1 MDTFCKE
8 LARLLPEELVGALR
22 DRWRRETNGPD
33 TDSGKFCQWLIERRI
48 ISEYQAGVLSR
59 GHVDRLFIGRYKVI
73 ERIGKGRM
81 AGVYKAVDELGGPVA
96 IKILPPSKAKQ
107 PELLARFQ
115 RESRLALQLQHH
127 NLARTLHAGEEQGLH
142 IIVMEYLEGELL
154 SDVLQRQK
162 RLEPRDAARILSQ
175 ALQGLQCLHE
185 QAMVHRDLEPG
196 NIMLLP
202 SPEHGDKAG
211 LAHVRVKIL
220 DLGLGLGLFEED
232 EKEGREFQLTTEGAV
247 LGTPDYMAP
256 EQARDA
262 HSVTIRADIYSLG
275 CIFYHA
281 LTGRPPF
288 PDASRVRQLVRHATE
303 TPLPL
308 KTLVPN
314 IPDGLQP
321 IIDRMLA
328 KDPAERFASPHEAAH
343 ALKRFLLNKDA
354 PGRPKKSA
362 ERKRVVDAIPVE
374 RTPTGEG
381 ASVPAAGNQAP
392 PLAPAIPLAQPVMQ
406 ALPVSTQS
414 AVPVPADVELVA
426 AESAEHRGPWDRR
439 EWLIFAFGAA
449 VGSGTIIAAGG
460 LGLLISKLLQR
471 KSTADERDNGR

>member
-1 MDTFCKE
+1 
-8 LARLLPEELVGALR
+8 
-22 DRWRRETNGPD
+22 
-33 TDSGKFCQWLIERRI
+33 
-48 ISEYQAGVLSR
+48 
-59 GHVDRLFIGRYKVI
+59 
-73 ERIGKGRM
+73 
-81 AGVYKAVDELGGPVA
+81 LGEPVA

-127 NLARTLHAGEEQGLH
+127 NLARALHAGEEQGLH

-154 SDVLQRQK
+154 SEVLQRQK
-162 RLEPRDAARILSQ
+162 RLEPRDAARIVYQ

-185 QAMVHRDLEPG
+185 QAMVHRDLEPS
-196 NIMLLP
+196 NIMLVP
-202 SPEHGDKAG
+202 SREHGNKSG
-211 LAHVRVKIL
+211 LAHARVKIL
-220 DLGLGLGLFEED
+220 DLGFGLGLFEED

-275 CIFYHA
+275 CVLYHA

-288 PDASRVRQLVRHATE
+288 PDTSRVRQLVRHATE

-308 KTLVPN
+308 KTLVPS

-328 KDPAERFASPHEAAH
+328 KDPGERFASPHEAAL
-343 ALKRFLLNKDA
+343 ALKRFLLNKDG
-354 PGRPKKSA
+354 PGRPRKSA
-362 ERKRVVDAIPVE
+362 ER
-374 RTPTGEG
+374 GQ
-381 ASVPAAGNQAP
+381 VPKGVQVAEAAARGPGP
-392 PLAPAIPLAQPVMQ
+392 PLAQTVPIAPPVMQ
-406 ALPVSTQS
+406 ALPVSTPS
-414 AVPVPADVELVA
+414 VVPASADVELVT
-426 AESAEHRGPWDRR
+426 AESAEHRGPWHRR
-439 EWLIFAFGAA
+439 EWLIFAFGAG

-460 LGLLISKLLQR
+460 MGLLISKLLQR
-471 KSTADERDNGR
+471 KPAAEEPDNGR